1 MTARKGN
8 RLGKLLI
15 VYEEFNPT
23 EEIVIGALKEAQK
36 RGVFEITARKCA
48 QVTANDLVW
57 SDSVFVIRG
66 HLWLTAQLLKRAKR
80 MNRFCVAYWDDD
92 YSDLMPGLVL
102 SPAREHAFREILRLS
117 DVIVSPNP
125 LLAEKLAKTVGGK
138 RTAVFDT
145 IVRPMDGADAPKE
158 PEDTGHVRMVYAAG
172 VGHTLFFDEI
182 IRPVLPA
189 LSERFGGRLALTFVG
204 VHPDMEGF
212 SEPLSVTYV
221 DHIPLK
227 EFRALM
233 RDGGFD
239 FGIAPLTEG
248 GFFQYKYFNKFL
260 EYSVAGIPAI
270 YSDCVPYTLVV
281 EQGINGL
288 LSENTPEGWL
298 AAITRMVEDKSL
310 REALRVGAKQTM
322 RRRFSPEGVIER
334 LLTAVPELR
343 AFESPKGKA
352 PLLIFLRIGHVFN
365 RLCDYGFYTMLRL
378 KEGGVI
384 NTCKRI
390 VSHVQVRA
398 QAKKS
403 EKQI

>member
-1 MTARKGN
+1 
-8 RLGKLLI
+8 LGKLLI

-36 RGVFEITARKCA
+36 RGVFEIKVRKCA
-48 QVTANDLVW
+48 LVTANDLAW
-57 SDSVFVIRG
+57 ADSVFVIRG

-102 SPAREHAFREILRLS
+102 SPARERAFRDILRLS

-145 IVRPMDGADAPKE
+145 IVRQQNGAEAPKD
-158 PEDTGHVRMVYAAG
+158 PEDTGIVRMVYAAG

-182 IRPVLPA
+182 IRPALPE
-189 LSERFGGRLALTFVG
+189 LCERFGGMLALTFVG
-204 VHPDMEGF
+204 VHPDMEAV
-212 SEPLSVTYV
+212 SDRLPVTYV

-281 EQGINGL
+281 EQGVNGL
-288 LSENTPEGWL
+288 LSENTPEGWIS
-298 AAITRMVEDKSL
+298 AIARMVEDK
-310 REALRVGAKQTM
+310 ALRDKLRAGAKQTM

-334 LLTAVPELR
+334 LLTAVPELC
-343 AFESPKGKA
+343 AFNAPEGKA

-365 RLCDYGFYTMLRL
+365 RFFDYGFYTMLRL

-384 NTCKRI
+384 NTFRRI
-390 VSHVQVRA
+390 VLHVQVRA

>member
-1 MTARKGN
+1 VTARKGN
-8 RLGKLLI
+8 LLGNLLI
-15 VYEEFNPT
+15 IYEQLNAT

-36 RGVFEITARKCA
+36 RGVFEVTARSCA
-48 QVTANDLVW
+48 QVAASDLAW
-57 SDSVFVIRG
+57 ADSVFVIRG
-66 HLWLTAQLLKRAKR
+66 HLWLTAQLVKHAKR

-92 YSDLMPGLVL
+92 YSDPLPGLEL
-102 SPAREHAFREILRLS
+102 SPMRKAAFREILRLS

-125 LLAEKLAKTVGGK
+125 LLAEKLATTSGGK
-138 RTAVFDT
+138 RTALFDT
-145 IVRPMDGADAPKE
+145 IVRQKDGADAPKE
-158 PEDTGHVRMVYAAG
+158 PEDTGLVRMVYAAG
-172 VGHTLFFDEI
+172 IGHTLFFDEI

-189 LSERFGGRLALTFVG
+189 LSERFGGRLSLTFVG

-212 SEPLSVTYV
+212 SEQLPVAYV

-270 YSDCVPYTLVV
+270 YSDCVPYTLIV
-281 EQGINGL
+281 ENGINGL

-298 AAITRMVEDKSL
+298 AAITQMAEDKPL
-310 REALRVGAKQTM
+310 RDALCAGAKQTM

-334 LLTAVPELR
+334 LLAAVPELR
-343 AFESPKGKA
+343 EYEAAKGKT
-352 PLLIFLRIGHVFN
+352 PQLLFVKIKNLFCILLDNG
-365 RLCDYGFYTMLRL
+365 YYMLRHI
-378 KEGGVI
+378 KQTGIVNTTKRVI
-384 NTCKRI
+384 SRIQKR
-390 VSHVQVRA
+390 A
-398 QAKKS
+398 
-403 EKQI
+403 

>member
-8 RLGKLLI
+8 PLGKLLI
-15 VYEEFNPT
+15 IYEEFNPT

-36 RGVFEITARKCA
+36 RGVFEIEARRSA
-48 QVTANDLVW
+48 QVTASDLSW
-57 SDSVFVIRG
+57 ADSVFIIRG
-66 HLWLTAQLLKRAKR
+66 NLWLTAQLCKRAKR

-92 YSDLMPGLVL
+92 YSELVPGLVL
-102 SPAREHAFREILRLS
+102 SPARDKAFREILRLS

-138 RTAVFDT
+138 RTALFDT
-145 IVRPMDGADAPKE
+145 IVRQKDAASAPMKPQDDGL
-158 PEDTGHVRMVYAAG
+158 VRMVYAAG

-189 LSERFGGRLALTFVG
+189 LSEHFGGRLSLTFVG

-212 SEPLSVTYV
+212 SEQLPVTYV
-221 DHIPLK
+221 DHIPLT

-281 EQGINGL
+281 ENGSNGL

-298 AAITRMVEDKSL
+298 AAITQMVEDKPL
-310 REALRVGAKQTM
+310 RDTLRAGAKQTM

-334 LLTAVPELR
+334 LLAAVPELR
-343 AFESPKGKA
+343 EYASPA
-352 PLLIFLRIGHVFN
+352 VEAQLLIPLKIGHVFN

-384 NTCKRI
+384 NTIKRI
-390 VSHVQVRA
+390 IKHVQTRIE
-398 QAKKS
+398 AKKI

>member
-1 MTARKGN
+1 M
-8 RLGKLLI
+8 GKLLI

-48 QVTANDLVW
+48 QVTASDLSW
-57 SDSVFVIRG
+57 ADSVFVIRG

-145 IVRPMDGADAPKE
+145 IVRPTDGADAPKE
-158 PEDTGHVRMVYAAG
+158 PEDTGLVRMVYAAG

-298 AAITRMVEDKSL
+298 AAITQMAEDKPL
-310 REALRVGAKQTM
+310 RDALRAGAKQTM

-334 LLTAVPELR
+334 LLAAVPELR
-343 AFESPKGKA
+343 EYEAAKGKT
-352 PLLIFLRIGHVFN
+352 PQLLFVKIKNLFCILLDNG
-365 RLCDYGFYTMLRL
+365 YYMLRHI
-378 KEGGVI
+378 KQTGIVNTTKRVI
-384 NTCKRI
+384 SRIQKR
-390 VSHVQVRA
+390 A
-398 QAKKS
+398 
-403 EKQI
+403 